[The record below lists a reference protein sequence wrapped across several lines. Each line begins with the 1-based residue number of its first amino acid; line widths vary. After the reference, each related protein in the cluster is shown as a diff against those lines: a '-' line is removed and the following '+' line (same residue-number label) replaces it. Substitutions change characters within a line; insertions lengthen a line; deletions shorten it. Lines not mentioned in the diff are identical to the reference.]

1 MFKMLIN
8 NYLSLLFFVTN
19 KTTLQNYQRAI
30 FLKKLTINYSS
41 QKLVFCLCPFK
52 RESAKGT
59 FSIFTYFWYESIQTS
74 AFMLQKIVAHFHK
87 TASFSNLYFILFTIL
102 LIIEIK
108 IFTYW
113 RIELDPKNGVFTFLG
128 VQLLI
133 GILPFF
139 ILKHR
144 KTIESTKPSL
154 NIYAVILLSAL
165 AVWGIVYCFDLYMVL
180 CKKVAIKPSNGDI
193 IPQIQRFNK
202 EFLAGRFPYTPFD
215 DFGYRMSPTYLPAQ
229 WLPYLPSTL
238 LKFDP
243 RLITFGVFGCAYFVY
258 LIIVI
263 KQNIPFFKALIL
275 LGFPIFFVDSI
286 AEFDPNVIAV
296 TVEILIM
303 SYYLLLSMSL
313 TTHARSFQI
322 LMLVLCL
329 MSRFSLVFWLPLY
342 LFMLWTKEGFSP
354 TLRFSLWIFAGAALL
369 YGPFLAI
376 DPHIFANSQTY
387 YDTAT
392 ASAWTYTPDSD
403 HLNNGFSFVLFF
415 HKTGGNIP
423 EKIAA
428 MKKLMLTITPLVSIV
443 LGIIWWRFKDKLD
456 SVLFSLCAL
465 KISLAVFY
473 ALIQFPFTYLYVTP
487 IILSLAI
494 FYRFTVIQKNNSLIR
509 S

>member
-1 MFKMLIN
+1 MSNKVVQYVKNIAS
-8 NYLSLLFFVTN
+8 LSNF
-19 KTTLQNYQRAI
+19 
-30 FLKKLTINYSS
+30 
-41 QKLVFCLCPFK
+41 
-52 RESAKGT
+52 
-59 FSIFTYFWYESIQTS
+59 
-74 AFMLQKIVAHFHK
+74 
-87 TASFSNLYFILFTIL
+87 YFILFTIL
-102 LIIEIK
+102 LIVEIN

-113 RIELDPKNGVFTFLG
+113 RIDLDPKNGVFTFLG

-144 KTIESTKPSL
+144 KAIESTKPSV
-154 NIYAVILLSAL
+154 NFYSATLLSVL
-165 AVWGIVYCFDLYMVL
+165 AIWGIVHCFDLSSVL
-180 CKKVAIKPSNGDI
+180 CNKVAIKPSNGDI
-193 IPQIQRFNK
+193 IPQIQRFNQ

-229 WLPYLPSTL
+229 WMPYLPSML
-238 LKFDP
+238 FKFDP
-243 RLITFGVFGCAYFVY
+243 RLISFGVFGCAYFVF
-258 LIIVI
+258 LLKII
-263 KQNIPFFKALIL
+263 KQNIPFLKASIL
-275 LGFPIFFVDSI
+275 LVFPIFFIVRI
-286 AEFDPNVIAV
+286 AEYDPNIIAV

-313 TTHARSFQI
+313 TTQTRSFQI

-354 TLRFSLWIFAGAALL
+354 TLRFSLWVFAGAALL

-392 ASAWTYTPDSD
+392 ADAWKNTPDSD

-428 MKKLMLTITPLVSIV
+428 MKKLMLTLTPLVSIV

-465 KISLAVFY
+465 KISLSVFY

-487 IILSLAI
+487 IILSLGI
-494 FYRFTVIQKNNSLIR
+494 FYRFTVIQKNEKILDNQ
-509 S
+509 